1 MSEEYSIGAIAHIRT
16 DFPTK
21 FGIPRQSGIVD
32 GLRARIVFEPGF
44 ANPDAVRGI
53 EQFSHLWLIWR
64 ISAVPDGK
72 HSLTV
77 RPPRLGG
84 NKKLGV
90 FATRSPFRPNS
101 LGLSSVK
108 LERVEYSDTLGP
120 VLTVSGADLMDMT
133 PIIDIK
139 PYLPYTDSHPEAL
152 CGFADEVRSY
162 SLEVEFPDS
171 LLERLP
177 EDKRGGA
184 PGMVGLETAFSV
196 CYTKLCR
203 EYGMPLADLSR
214 LMSRGPAEILGLNK
228 GLIAEGYDGDVV
240 LVELGEPYTVRR
252 EDFAGK
258 SKNTPYDGLS
268 LYGRVA
274 CTVKA
279 GRVTYGT
286 MEAIG

>member
-1 MSEEYSIGAIAHIRT
+1 MRVTCEVTPHHIWFWDSDFRVNPPIRAKEDVEALIAAMLRGEVEAIAT
-16 DFPTK
+16 DHAPHT
-21 FGIPRQSGIVD
+21 
-32 GLRARIVFEPGF
+32 E
-44 ANPDAVRGI
+44 
-53 EQFSHLWLIWR
+53 
-64 ISAVPDGK
+64 
-72 HSLTV
+72 
-77 RPPRLGG
+77 
-84 NKKLGV
+84 
-90 FATRSPFRPNS
+90 
-101 LGLSSVK
+101 
-108 LERVEYSDTLGP
+108 
-120 VLTVSGADLMDMT
+120 
-133 PIIDIK
+133 
-139 PYLPYTDSHPEAL
+139 
-152 CGFADEVRSY
+152 
-162 SLEVEFPDS
+162 
-171 LLERLP
+171 

>member
-1 MSEEYSIGAIAHIRT
+1 M
-16 DFPTK
+16 
-21 FGIPRQSGIVD
+21 
-32 GLRARIVFEPGF
+32 
-44 ANPDAVRGI
+44 
-53 EQFSHLWLIWR
+53 
-64 ISAVPDGK
+64 
-72 HSLTV
+72 
-77 RPPRLGG
+77 PPH
-84 NKKLGV
+84 
-90 FATRSPFRPNS
+90 T
-101 LGLSSVK
+101 
-108 LERVEYSDTLGP
+108 E
-120 VLTVSGADLMDMT
+120 
-133 PIIDIK
+133 
-139 PYLPYTDSHPEAL
+139 
-152 CGFADEVRSY
+152 
-162 SLEVEFPDS
+162 
-171 LLERLP
+171 